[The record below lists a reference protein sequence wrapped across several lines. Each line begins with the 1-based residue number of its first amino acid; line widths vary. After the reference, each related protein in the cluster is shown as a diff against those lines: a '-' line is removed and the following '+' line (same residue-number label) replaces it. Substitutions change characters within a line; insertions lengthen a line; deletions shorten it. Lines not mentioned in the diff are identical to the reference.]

1 MKINGATLTG
11 TAKVSLFKGRYK
23 YIYGVN
29 GAGRGIRWDGTT
41 ANAEAIG
48 MKAPTS
54 GTTVA
59 ALTTVVTAS
68 TNNIIATINMV
79 APGSAYFQPPD
90 VTFTGGGLTDGSTLH
105 AKGLAQLRNGG
116 VAGVIVTK
124 AGVSYTGR
132 PQVAFSGGRGSG
144 ATVTVNVDGSLSE
157 VLPLAR
163 GSGYTNGATLSFTG
177 ISDAL
182 AEPEITDGKITGVRI
197 TNPGYG
203 ATGVATATVHPI
215 SGGSGASV
223 QCVMSYA
230 VTSLSVS
237 GGTGYAG
244 SIPVVFSSASG
255 SGAAAFCTANSS
267 GAPTSPEVTSRGSYS
282 IIPTAS
288 VNGEPARANALIRP
302 PIKGSYRCAF
312 RYLDQTPIAEGGP
325 IPSNLSD
332 LVTVDVTTNAGVIG
346 WRWSNAG
353 ADTRAQAVELWRTS
367 ANQAIVLYRVAI
379 LEKVAGVLPATY
391 EDTLDEASLL
401 DPTREGYAL
410 LPITLPSGQLNAYRF
425 SPPPE
430 DMEDACWF
438 QDRAWYAVSSTGS
451 KPNTLYYSEIDE
463 PESVPEINELVIQNN
478 TGSQDRVVALIP
490 YGTTL
495 IAAQERHMYTLT
507 YVAQPVIDAAV
518 TLAGYRGL
526 LNKRCFTTFEGG
538 LYCVDS
544 FGMYSFDGVSMEPL
558 SVAVDNY
565 WRDSIIDFSK
575 SANFFVQA
583 DPQSRVI
590 RFYYCNS
597 SDGTIPPR
605 ALCYSL
611 ATKTWWEETYA
622 QGLGSAAVVR
632 VAGKQS
638 LVCGGGS
645 GALLRGATGLVD
657 AATTGT
663 TSVPYQVRTGPLA
676 IVDEPTRQIGVVYTP
691 TSSTASL
698 IARVHYNN
706 STAYRPNAIASDRGD
721 GVQAATT
728 GAVIDLRASRSALG
742 DSNGYATVRFSGRA
756 SDRSAGGDRH
766 LAVDLS
772 GAQSASPVTIHSV
785 AIGGVT

>member
-11 TAKVSLFKGRYK
+11 TGKVSLFKGRYK

-48 MKAPTS
+48 MRAPTS
-54 GTTVA
+54 
-59 ALTTVVTAS
+59 ALTTIVTAT
-68 TNNIIATINMV
+68 TNNIIAAVNM
-79 APGSAYFQPPD
+79 AAQGSAYFQPPA
-90 VTFTGGGLTDGSTLH
+90 VTFRGGGLTDGSTLH
-105 AKGLAQLRNGG
+105 AQGLAQLRNGG
-116 VAGVIVTK
+116 VASVIVTK

-132 PQVAFSGGRGSG
+132 PQVDFSGGRGSG

-163 GSGYTNGATLSFTG
+163 GSGYTNGATLSFAG
-177 ISDAL
+177 VSDAL
-182 AEPEITDGKITGVRI
+182 AEPEITDGKITGVRV

-203 ATGVATATVHPI
+203 ATGVATATVHAI
-215 SGGSGASV
+215 TGGSGASV
-223 QCVMSYA
+223 RCVMSYA

-244 SIPVVFSSASG
+244 SVPVVFSSVSG
-255 SGAAAFCTANSS
+255 FGAEAYCTANSS
-267 GAPTSPEVTSRGSYS
+267 GEPTSPVVTARGSYAV
-282 IIPTAS
+282 IPTAS
-288 VNGEPARANALIRP
+288 VDGTPARATALIRP

-312 RYLDQTPIAEGGP
+312 RYLDSTPLAEGGP
-325 IPSNLSD
+325 IPSNISD

-346 WRWSNAG
+346 WRWNNSA
-353 ADTRAQAVELWRTS
+353 ADSRAQAVELWRTS
-367 ANQAIVLYRVAI
+367 ANQAIVLYRVAL
-379 LEKVAGVLPATY
+379 LERVAGVLPTTY

-463 PESVPEINELVIQNN
+463 PESVPEVNELIIQNN

-495 IAAQERHMYTLT
+495 IAAQERHMYAIT
-507 YVAQPVIDAAV
+507 YVAQPVVDAAV

-544 FGMYSFDGVSMEPL
+544 FGMYSFDGAAMEPL

-565 WRDSIIDFSK
+565 WRDSVIDFSK
-575 SANFFVQA
+575 SANFFVHADQQA
-583 DPQSRVI
+583 RVI
-590 RFYYCNS
+590 RFHYCLS
-597 SDGTIPPR
+597 TDGTIPPR

-611 ATKTWWEETYA
+611 ATKTWWEEVYA
-622 QGLGSAAVVR
+622 QGLGAAATIR
-632 VAGKQS
+632 IAGKQS
-638 LVCGGGS
+638 LVCGGAS
-645 GALLRGATGLVD
+645 GALLRGSSGLVD
-657 AATTGT
+657 ATTSST
-663 TSVPYQVRTGPLA
+663 TSVPYQFRTGPLT
-676 IVDEPTRQIGVVYTP
+676 IVDEPTRQIGVLYTP
-691 TSSTASL
+691 TAATADL
-698 IARVHYNN
+698 VARVHYNN
-706 STAYRPNAIASDRGD
+706 SSAYRPNAVASDRGD

-728 GAVIDLRASRSALG
+728 GAVIDMRVARSALG
-742 DSNGYATVRFSGRA
+742 SSNGYATVRYSGRA
-756 SDRSAGGDRH
+756 DERSSGGDKH

-772 GAQSASPVTIHSV
+772 GTQSAAPVTIHGVS
-785 AIGGVT
+785 IGGVT